1 MAEVGG
7 ATTSS
12 RTETVMISLIVIGAL
27 ALAYSA
33 WLLLTLSVYALPLFV
48 GVTSGLAAYQSSS
61 GVPGAVLIG
70 SLAAAL
76 ALAAIRRLFS
86 ATHAPAARALAAAI
100 FVLPAGYAGYHAAF
114 FGLARLT
121 DASLI
126 WQQALALIGAIAIGA
141 LAWARIA
148 YPERQAN

>member
-1 MAEVGG
+1 
-7 ATTSS
+7 
-12 RTETVMISLIVIGAL
+12 MISLIVIGAL

-33 WLLLTLSVYALPLFV
+33 WLLLTLSVCALPLFV

-100 FVLPAGYAGYHAAF
+100 FVLPAGYAGYHAVL
-114 FGLARLT
+114 GLARLT

-126 WQQALALIGAIAIGA
+126 WQQAFALIGAIAIGA